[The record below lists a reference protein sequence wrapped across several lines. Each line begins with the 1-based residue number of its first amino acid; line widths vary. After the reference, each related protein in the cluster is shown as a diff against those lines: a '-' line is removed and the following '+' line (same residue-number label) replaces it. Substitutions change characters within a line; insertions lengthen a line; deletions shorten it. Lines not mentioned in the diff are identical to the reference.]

1 MDPCVIID
9 PRLDEECI
17 KNLEYNGFRIIP
29 VALTDLVDERISGH
43 PDIQMFIHE
52 KNLFVHPDIDKEFI
66 KRIERYVN
74 VIQCSTKLKK
84 NYPDDIP
91 YNIALVG
98 NFAIHRKGFTE
109 RVIQDYLLN
118 KGITLVDTNQ
128 GYTKCS
134 TLIVDNNSIITSDR
148 SINNAAKSVGIDTLL
163 ISDNFIDLPGYNHG
177 FIGGASGNYGATIYL
192 TGRIDHHPNRD
203 EIESFIESKN
213 MQLIILSNKRI
224 IDVGS
229 LFFIG

>member
-1 MDPCVIID
+1 MEPCVIID

-17 KNLEYNGFRIIP
+17 TNLRHNGFSVIAAP
-29 VALTDLVDERISGH
+29 LTDLVDTPVSGH

-52 KNLFVHPDIDKEFI
+52 KNLFVHPDIDKKFI
-66 KRIERYVN
+66 KSIEGYVN

-98 NFAIHRKGFTE
+98 DYAIHRKGFTDKI
-109 RVIQDYLLN
+109 IQDYLLN
-118 KGITLVDTNQ
+118 CGIDIVDAKQ
-128 GYTKCS
+128 GYAKCS
-134 TLIVDNNSIITSDR
+134 TLIVDNKSIITSDI
-148 SINNAAKSVGIDTLL
+148 SISNAAKSVGIDTLL
-163 ISDNFIDLPGYNHG
+163 ISAGFIDLPGYNHG
-177 FIGGASGNYGATIYL
+177 FIGGASGSFCGVIYL
-192 TGRIDHHPNRD
+192 TGSIDHHPDRI

-213 MQLIILSNKRI
+213 MKLKILSNKRI
-224 IDVGS
+224 VDTGS